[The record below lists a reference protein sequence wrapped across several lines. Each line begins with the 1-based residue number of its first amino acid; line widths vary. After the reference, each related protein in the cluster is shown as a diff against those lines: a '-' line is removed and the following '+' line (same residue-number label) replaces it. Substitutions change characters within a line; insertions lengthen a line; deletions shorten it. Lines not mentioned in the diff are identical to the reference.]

1 MREQSNFKAWLLKA
15 WLQSLHM
22 CGVRPLS
29 NETGSCLY
37 QHLYDDARKD
47 ISSVTFFCDDYS
59 CQNKRRIIHIM
70 LPVETI
76 NVKELKLDKLIFSE
90 KSQNSNDSVP
100 EYIEKA

>member
-1 MREQSNFKAWLLKA
+1 
-15 WLQSLHM
+15 
-22 CGVRPLS
+22 
-29 NETGSCLY
+29 
-37 QHLYDDARKD
+37 
-47 ISSVTFFCDDYS
+47 
-59 CQNKRRIIHIM
+59 M